1 MKASQ
6 TQNQHLLAFDPV
18 YPKNLSA
25 SNFNEEVKEGK
36 SPLLQ
41 FIPTRYMRM
50 IHYGGTNE
58 TFETVDGV
66 KYNEDGSATVEFF
79 APNAKLVQ
87 IKYRLHNYKQSS
99 PEYRKDRSFYSKD
112 YTIEDMKLDE
122 DGYWRHTI
130 HPGVGYH
137 SIFFIVDGHPT
148 INQQCPYMHDDDGI
162 RNIVDIPDDPDTQLH
177 NVPHG
182 SLTREIYYSNITG
195 RYRCC
200 WVYTPASYSTSNK
213 EYPTLYIQ
221 HGGSQNETSWF
232 AAGKLDMILDN
243 LIAREEAEEMV
254 VVCNNGYVFVD
265 PDNTGIAKEGRLDD
279 VIIDECIPHIESRY
293 RVKKDRRSRA
303 AAGLSMGGGHARR
316 LGLGHPDV
324 FANCGMF
331 SSGECFPTVTED
343 RDFSQL
349 LSDAEK
355 FNSYMDVITVACGD
369 ADPRFDQ
376 TYSQVS
382 EYINKG
388 FNIEFIGYQGQH
400 EWNVWRYCAK
410 DFVKKIFK
418 ER

>member
-1 MKASQ
+1 MKANQ

-18 YPKNLSA
+18 YPKNLSVTNYREEESN
-25 SNFNEEVKEGK
+25 SNFSKLK
-36 SPLLQ
+36 
-41 FIPTRYMRM
+41 PTRYMRM
-50 IHYGGTNE
+50 IHYGGCDE
-58 TFETVDGV
+58 PFEVVDGV
-66 KYNEDGSATVEFF
+66 TYQPDGSAIVEFF

-87 IKYRLHNYKQSS
+87 VKYRLHNYLQSS
-99 PEYRKDRSFYSKD
+99 PKYRQDPKFYSKD
-112 YTIEDMKLDE
+112 YTVEDMVLDN
-122 DGYWRHTI
+122 DGYWRKAI
-130 HPGVGYH
+130 HPGRGYH

-148 INQQCPYMHDDDGI
+148 INMQCPYMHDDDGI
-162 RNIVDIPDDPDTQLH
+162 RNIVDIPDDEDTQLH
-177 NVPHG
+177 DVAHG
-182 SLTREIYYSNITG
+182 SITREIYFSKITG

-200 WVYTPASYSTSNK
+200 WVYTPASYHTSNK

-243 LIAREEAEEMV
+243 LIAKGEAEEMV
-254 VVCNNGYVFVD
+254 VVCNNGYVFAD
-265 PDNTGIAKEGRLDD
+265 PENSGVAKEGRLDD
-279 VIIDECIPHIESRY
+279 VIIQECIPHIESRY
-293 RVKKDRRSRA
+293 RVKKDRRQRA

-343 RDFSQL
+343 ADFSEL
-349 LSDAEK
+349 LSDAQK
-355 FNSYMDVITVACGD
+355 FNEYMDVITVACGD
-369 ADPRFDQ
+369 ADPRYDQ
-376 TYSQVS
+376 TYQQVS

-388 FNIEFIGYQGQH
+388 FHIEFVGYKGQH

-418 ER
+418 EK